1 MWENVFG
8 SAPRKRQYM
17 PFMGILLRFWISF
30 ARMGA
35 GWLDACLLTSLRLEW
50 KYLRGAAPSGL
61 INTPLLSSCFSESD
75 PSILPYSPISLLL
88 STFSLTFPFPRA
100 LNSMV
105 NRADDLSLGAIWIR
119 YEPIKTRY
127 PLPIRSQRMLQWC
140 RTAPVNDRNK
150 TTLKD
155 I

>member
-17 PFMGILLRFWISF
+17 HFVGILLRFRSSF
-30 ARMGA
+30 ARLGE
-35 GWLDACLLTSLRLEW
+35 GWLDACALTSPRLEW

-88 STFSLTFPFPRA
+88 STSSLTFPFPLA

-105 NRADDLSLGAIWIR
+105 NRADDLSLGAFWIR
-119 YEPIKTRY
+119 YEPIKTRH
-127 PLPIRSQRMLQWC
+127 PLPIRSSRMLQWR
-140 RTAPVNDRNK
+140 RTAPEKDRSK
-150 TTLKD
+150 TALTD